1 MFGKP
6 IKNICEINSMNAD
19 DDGLTKCTSIKMSV
33 VFIKLTIQKCKSS
46 NLLNIILNVDQQ
58 PTVD

>member
-1 MFGKP
+1 MK
-6 IKNICEINSMNAD
+6 AD
-19 DDGLTKCTSIKMSV
+19 DVELTKCTSIKMLV

-58 PTVD
+58 STVD